1 MILEKAIEIALS
13 AHKNQVDKAGQPY
26 ILHPLRVMLQMD
38 TEVEQIVAVLHDVL
52 EDSDL
57 SSLSLRE
64 RGASQEI
71 LTVLDHLTHRKSES
85 YAEFILRVMQ
95 NPIAK
100 KIKLADLWDNMD
112 LRRLPEATEEDFAM
126 YRKYEKAY
134 KLLNGGAG

>member
-1 MILEKAIEIALS
+1 MTLEKAIEIALS
-13 AHKNQVDKAGQPY
+13 AHKNQIGKDGKPY

-38 TEVEQIVAVLHDVL
+38 TEVEQIAAVLHDVL

-57 SSLSLRE
+57 NSFSLAE

-71 LTVLDHLTHRKSES
+71 LTVLDYLTHRENES

-95 NPIAK
+95 NPAAK
-100 KIKLADLWDNMD
+100 KIKLATLRDNMD
-112 LRRLPEATEEDFAM
+112 LRRLPEVTEEDFAR

-134 KLLNGGAG
+134 KLLTEE

>member
-1 MILEKAIEIALS
+1 MTLEKAIEIALS
-13 AHKNQVDKAGQPY
+13 AHKNQVDKDGRPY

-38 TEVEQIVAVLHDVL
+38 TEVEQIAAVLHDVL

-57 SSLSLRE
+57 SSFDLRE

-71 LTVLDHLTHRKSES
+71 LTVLDHLTHRKNES
-85 YAEFILRVMQ
+85 YAEFILRVKQ

-100 KIKLADLWDNMD
+100 KIKLADLRDNMD
-112 LRRLPEATEEDFAM
+112 LRRLSEATEEDFAR

-134 KLLNGGAG
+134 KQLTEQ

>member
-1 MILEKAIEIALS
+1 MTLEKAIEIALS
-13 AHKNQVDKAGQPY
+13 AHKNQVDKDGQPY

-57 SSLSLRE
+57 SSFSLRE

-71 LTVLDHLTHRKSES
+71 LTVLDHLTHRKNES

-112 LRRLPEATEEDFAM
+112 LRRLSEVTEEDFAR

-134 KLLNGGAG
+134 KVLTEE